1 LNVAGKPSAT
11 KRPPAAAPD
20 QGTKDV
26 PSGPLILLDGMSLAF
41 RAYFALPPD
50 LATSQGVVTNA
61 VHGFTSMVVNLVRD
75 HHPVGLA
82 VAFDLPGGTFRDEI
96 AEDYKGGRSDTPPD
110 LPPQFEMIRSV
121 LGSLAIP
128 VVEAEGFEADDV
140 LATLATEARDR
151 QHPVIIVTGDRDAY
165 QLVEDPYIR
174 VLYNRRGVS
183 DYALYDEAGIEER
196 TGVRPERYPLLAAL
210 RGDPSDN
217 LPGVP
222 GVGEKTAAKL
232 VNEYGDLDTILAH
245 LDALPPK
252 LRANLAAHAEQ
263 VRINAEVIPL
273 VRDVPLDV
281 HVDQLTLGGW
291 DADAARGTF
300 EEFELRTVWPRFSSL
315 MGEGAF
321 GPPSGSSGSGVG
333 SGGSAAGAGSA
344 GASSGGPARGPGVG
358 PGGGEATGAPGWLAE
373 PEVEV
378 PTTTTAARQALER
391 IFASAA
397 ASTGNVAVLARWSGD
412 PGRSP
417 IVSLTLSCEA
427 RTGDPPTAIVHIGPD
442 ADGVPALLGD
452 PAVLEALASGFGPG
466 GAGVVAHDAK
476 EMMRSL
482 LPLGVDIVGL
492 TMDTAV
498 VAYLLD
504 PSVDRYRLADL
515 ASRFLEVTVDDGTG
529 GKGQGTFALDEPAE
543 PPERDDG
550 IGEEDLRAIRLTAVL
565 ARLRPPLAEA
575 LDAVGE
581 DALYRDIEQPLVR
594 VLARMEVVGIPVDR
608 VVLRSIAAGLAEEC
622 VSLELTIQDLAGT
635 PFKVNSVPQ
644 LRIVLYETLGLT
656 PVRKTKTGFS
666 TDARTL
672 ELLRGQHPIIEALLR
687 YREVEKLRSTYGE
700 SLAAEVA
707 DDGRIHATFR
717 QTVARTGRLSS
728 DRPNLHNIPVRT
740 VEGRRFREAFVP
752 SPGRRLLVADYD
764 QVELRAI
771 AHLSGDPGLSAAFAA
786 GEDIH
791 RTVASQVFGVERD
804 EVTHAQR
811 STAKMVS
818 YGLAYGM
825 EAYGLSQRLGVPV
838 DEAQAILE
846 AFFTAFPS
854 VREYMER
861 AVSEA
866 RTAGFTVTAFG
877 RRRPLPDLISTNYQV
892 RQAAERQAMNA
903 GIQGLAADLF
913 KVALIRLDAGLEQG
927 RLASDLVLQV
937 HDEVLVDVVPDEAD
951 EVAAL
956 TEQALTGAA
965 DLSVPLKVAMAW
977 GSSWAEA
984 KEG

>member
-1 LNVAGKPSAT
+1 
-11 KRPPAAAPD
+11 
-20 QGTKDV
+20 
-26 PSGPLILLDGMSLAF
+26 
-41 RAYFALPPD
+41 
-50 LATSQGVVTNA
+50 
-61 VHGFTSMVVNLVRD
+61 
-75 HHPVGLA
+75 
-82 VAFDLPGGTFRDEI
+82 
-96 AEDYKGGRSDTPPD
+96 
-110 LPPQFEMIRSV
+110 
-121 LGSLAIP
+121 
-128 VVEAEGFEADDV
+128 
-140 LATLATEARDR
+140 
-151 QHPVIIVTGDRDAY
+151 
-165 QLVEDPYIR
+165 
-174 VLYNRRGVS
+174 VLY
-183 DYALYDEAGIEER
+183 D
-196 TGVRPERYPLLAAL
+196 
-210 RGDPSDN
+210 
-217 LPGVP
+217 
-222 GVGEKTAAKL
+222 
-232 VNEYGDLDTILAH
+232 
-245 LDALPPK
+245 
-252 LRANLAAHAEQ
+252 
-263 VRINAEVIPL
+263 
-273 VRDVPLDV
+273 
-281 HVDQLTLGGW
+281 
-291 DADAARGTF
+291 
-300 EEFELRTVWPRFSSL
+300 
-315 MGEGAF
+315 
-321 GPPSGSSGSGVG
+321 
-333 SGGSAAGAGSA
+333 
-344 GASSGGPARGPGVG
+344 
-358 PGGGEATGAPGWLAE
+358 
-373 PEVEV
+373 
-378 PTTTTAARQALER
+378 
-391 IFASAA
+391 
-397 ASTGNVAVLARWSGD
+397 
-412 PGRSP
+412 
-417 IVSLTLSCEA
+417 
-427 RTGDPPTAIVHIGPD
+427 
-442 ADGVPALLGD
+442 
-452 PAVLEALASGFGPG
+452 
-466 GAGVVAHDAK
+466 
-476 EMMRSL
+476 
-482 LPLGVDIVGL
+482 
-492 TMDTAV
+492 
-498 VAYLLD
+498 
-504 PSVDRYRLADL
+504 
-515 ASRFLEVTVDDGTG
+515 
-529 GKGQGTFALDEPAE
+529 
-543 PPERDDG
+543 
-550 IGEEDLRAIRLTAVL
+550 
-565 ARLRPPLAEA
+565 
-575 LDAVGE
+575 
-581 DALYRDIEQPLVR
+581 
-594 VLARMEVVGIPVDR
+594 
-608 VVLRSIAAGLAEEC
+608 
-622 VSLELTIQDLAGT
+622 
-635 PFKVNSVPQ
+635 
-644 LRIVLYETLGLT
+644 TLGLT

-804 EVTHAQR
+804 DVTHAQR

-838 DEAQAILE
+838 DEAQAILQ

-913 KVALIRLDAGLEQG
+913 KVALIRLDAGLERRG
-927 RLASDLVLQV
+927 LASDLVLQV